1 MDTFIT
7 DAAPALTPVHD
18 VRHLRVGETVDGFHL
33 EEALPP
39 GGMASF
45 WRVTHPDFA
54 LPLIMKVPLL
64 PGGGSDHHRRL

>member
-1 MDTFIT
+1 METFLT
-7 DAAPALTPVHD
+7 DAAAAPTPVHD
-18 VRHLRVGETVDGFHL
+18 MRHLRVGETVDGFHL

-64 PGGGSDHHRRL
+64 RG